1 MRTVSRQIH
10 FSVDD
15 TFGCFQWLHK
25 NYKTVKGIFDSST
38 FGLAKKLYENYGVST
53 SFYCMYRNGE
63 NLLGDFVSEW
73 QEQFQQCGEWM
84 KFGFHCY
91 DDRSNYSIVSPERIE
106 KDYSNVMNALTRIT
120 GGGICFTD
128 TLRLHFFA
136 GNTVTVKYLKKR
148 GINRLLCADDNRG
161 SYNLSENEE
170 RELKQQGFYH
180 DPNTGMAYLPTDFR
194 IENINDMKAVNRKVY
209 ELPGDT
215 IVLFTHERYLKEI
228 EIRGKLEQFLKMCM
242 RTEVWGI

>member
-1 MRTVSRQIH
+1 MRTVNRQIH

-38 FGLAKKLYENYGVST
+38 FGLAKKIYEYYGVST
-53 SFYCMYRNGE
+53 SFYCMYENGE
-63 NLLGDFVSEW
+63 GGSLGDFISEW

-91 DDRSNYSIVSPERIE
+91 DGRSNYSTVPLERIE
-106 KDYSNVMNALTRIT
+106 EDYSKVINALTRIT

-136 GNTVTVKYLKKR
+136 GNTTTVKYLRKR

-161 SYNLSENEE
+161 SYNLSENAEM
-170 RELKQQGFYH
+170 ELKKQGFYQ
-180 DPNTGMAYLPTDFR
+180 DPDTGMDYQLTDFR
-194 IENINDMKAVNRKVY
+194 VENIDDMKAANRKIH
-209 ELPGDT
+209 ELSGDT
-215 IVLFTHERYLKEI
+215 IVVFTHER
-228 EIRGKLEQFLKMCM
+228 
-242 RTEVWGI
+242 